1 MNMKSWLL
9 VGKIRGFPGDS
20 EIQNPAASAGDT
32 GDMVSATRGQE
43 DLLEEGMATHSNILA
58 WKFVDKGASQP
69 TVHGV
74 VELDTTERLSTRSGE
89 INTVWEHT

>member
-32 GDMVSATRGQE
+32 GDMVSAHPRSGRSPGGGDGNPLQYSCLEIRGQR
-43 DLLEEGMATHSNILA
+43 SLA
-58 WKFVDKGASQP
+58 AYGSWGCRAG
-69 TVHGV
+69 H
-74 VELDTTERLSTRSGE
+74 
-89 INTVWEHT
+89 N